1 MSVQQEKFKV
11 IADKI
16 REKTGTTELIK
27 PNDFAEKIDE
37 VYDSGKKSQYDEF
50 WDSFQQYGKRT
61 LYDTAFCGSGFNET
75 TFKPKYDIIL
85 KGGAYMPFARIAV
98 KSLKKIEEENDIK
111 IDFSG
116 LASAEYLFHYSN
128 IEEVGVVDLS
138 NVTHPF
144 STTFTQSTNLKTIDL
159 LILNNNGS
167 QTFKTGCFQGCKN
180 LEEVRIQ
187 GKIGNNFDIHYSSVL
202 SYESLMSIIT
212 ALIETQN
219 SLTLTIGQ
227 NNIDKLS
234 DEDIAIV
241 NNKGWTIA

>member
-16 REKTGTTELIK
+16 REKTGDGELIK
-27 PNDFAEKIDE
+27 PDDFAEKVDE
-37 VYDSGKKSQYDEF
+37 VYDAGKKSQYDEF
-50 WDSFQQYGKRT
+50 WDSFQQNGKRT

-75 TFKPKYDIIL
+75 TFKPKYDIIM

-98 KSLKKIEEENDIK
+98 KSLKKIEEENNIK

-116 LASAEYLFHYSN
+116 LASAEYLFHFSN
-128 IEEVGVVDLS
+128 IEEVGIVDLS
-138 NVTHPF
+138 NVTSPF
-144 STTFTQSTNLKTIDL
+144 YTTFMHSTNLKTIDL
-159 LILNNNGS
+159 LVLNKNAS
-167 QTFKTGCFQGCKN
+167 QTFKTGCFEGCKK
-180 LEEVRIQ
+180 LEEIKIQ
-187 GKIGNNFDIHYSSVL
+187 GKIGDNFDIHSSTVL

-219 SLTLTIGQ
+219 LLTFTIGQ
-227 NNIDKLS
+227 RNIDKLS